1 MTRDDLKSLPPEII
15 LALCIWAEARGEGER
30 GMTAVAWVIRNRVE
44 ADLGNDGKPDW
55 WGEGYAGVILA
66 PWQFSSFNAND
77 PNLPKLIALA
87 QGGDAPMWGSAKR
100 VARDVI
106 AGRCQ
111 DPTRGSTHYFN
122 ARVCGLP
129 AWSKKMLLVAVVGNH
144 RFYREGK
151 ESKGGEVAA

>member
-30 GMTAVAWVIRNRVE
+30 GMQAVAWVIRNRVE

-87 QGGDAPMWGSAKR
+87 HGGDAPGWNLAKKI
-100 VARDVI
+100 ARDVI
-106 AGRCQ
+106 AGRTP
-111 DPTRGSTHYFN
+111 DLTKGSTHYFN
-122 ARVCGLP
+122 ARVCGFP
-129 AWSKKMLLVAVVGNH
+129 AWSKNMLLVAVVGNH
-144 RFYREGK
+144 RFYRDWKGK
-151 ESKGGEVAA
+151 REEAVA